1 MADSDSRR
9 VRLLRHFETTYDA
22 LPPLDSDEFRVLLRT
37 APLDDLPAQVL
48 VRAYVEL
55 GGQGVSAKLVLT
67 RLLEAWEAHEDPGPH
82 VKGYLAH
89 VHAMA
94 TRRCEDGPSPYSLS
108 EYISETG
115 CQILRALRTECKHA
129 SKTGERCRITNWYI
143 FQEHRFQDAL
153 DKLDGKPNKNDGVR
167 PKVARLRA
175 LPHPETGEPLVESL
189 GGDGA
194 PWHVAAGPT
203 PADVDAKDLLEFL
216 RYELR
221 RAKDP
226 LMEGVA
232 EHLWFSG
239 DPPPISKPDK
249 DGRPPLTKILK
260 TTRGKIRHACDRAR
274 ALIRAAVRDEFGPTS
289 AEFRLVERLTDT
301 SKLQSHVRLSR

>member
-9 VRLLRHFETTYDA
+9 VRLLRHFETTYNA
-22 LPPLDSDEFRVLLRT
+22 LPPLDSEEFRALLRT
-37 APLDDLPAQVL
+37 APRDDLPAQVL
-48 VRAYVEL
+48 MRAYVEL
-55 GGQGVSAKLVLT
+55 GGRGESATLILT
-67 RLLEAWEAHEDPGPH
+67 RLLEAWDAHEDPGPH

-89 VHAMA
+89 VRSMT
-94 TRRCEDGPSPYSLS
+94 TRRCEDGPSPYPPS
-108 EYISETG
+108 EYIRETG
-115 CQILRALRTECKHA
+115 RQVLRALHAECKHS
-129 SKTGERCRITNWYI
+129 SKTGERCRVTNWYI

-175 LPHPETGEPLVESL
+175 LPHPKTGEPLVENL

-203 PADVDAKDLLEFL
+203 PADSDAKDLLAFL
-216 RYELR
+216 RRELR

-226 LMEGVA
+226 LMEEVA
-232 EHLWFSG
+232 EQLWFSG

-249 DGRPPLTKILK
+249 DGRQPLTEILK
-260 TTRGKIRHACDRAR
+260 TTRDKIRHARDRAR
-274 ALIRAAVRDEFGPTS
+274 ALIRAAVHDEFGPTS
-289 AEFRLVERLTDT
+289 AEFRLIERLTDT
-301 SKLQSHVRLSR
+301 SKLQRHVRLSR